1 MRKLFLIL
9 SLVLTVC
16 GCGTRQN
23 STLKMETYE
32 TYYRMVEENT
42 HLSGP
47 SMYYALSGEMIT
59 LPDGSHRY
67 YVIVDQ
73 PQIAMY
79 DCVVFIVENN
89 ILYSEAVKMMP
100 CMGIFD
106 DKVSMVPN
114 QVNKEAG
121 YVKGISVS
129 GSCSEE
135 SVYLHI
141 LVEWKDRNR
150 KDTYRE
156 FHSYLMSP
164 AGFVPDMTDGQ

>member
-1 MRKLFLIL
+1 
-9 SLVLTVC
+9 
-16 GCGTRQN
+16 
-23 STLKMETYE
+23 
-32 TYYRMVEENT
+32 
-42 HLSGP
+42 
-47 SMYYALSGEMIT
+47 
-59 LPDGSHRY
+59 
-67 YVIVDQ
+67 
-73 PQIAMY
+73 MY